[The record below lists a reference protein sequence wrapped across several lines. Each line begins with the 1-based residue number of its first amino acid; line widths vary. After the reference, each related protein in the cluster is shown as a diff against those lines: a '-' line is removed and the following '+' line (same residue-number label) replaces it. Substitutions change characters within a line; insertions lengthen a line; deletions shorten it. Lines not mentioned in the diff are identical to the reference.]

1 MRKSAEPLTPAFSV
15 IPFDLENAPK
25 LERKADPPKK
35 KAPKVEAA
43 PAQAVASSSAAP
55 APEKESKKVDK
66 APAQPAQEGAE
77 GAKTQKKEK
86 KEKKPAE
93 ESSKKG
99 KPAAEDAGEPV
110 PSMIDLRVGHIVDS
124 RCRGGVYHGTGSE
137 RVFNSAVMKHPDADG
152 LYVEVSFRS
161 GPVISDR
168 LWCVSFV
175 F

>member
-1 MRKSAEPLTPAFSV
+1 M

-25 LERKADPPKK
+25 LERKADPPKEKK
-35 KAPKVEAA
+35 KAPKAEAA
-43 PAQAVASSSAAP
+43 PAQAAASSSAAP
-55 APEKESKKVDK
+55 APEKKSKKADK

-124 RCRGGVYHGTGSE
+124 ECRGGVYRGTSSE
-137 RVFNSAVMKHPDADG
+137 RVFNGTVMKHPDADG
-152 LYVEVSFRS
+152 LYVEVSFRRVS
-161 GPVISDR
+161 VLSDR
-168 LWCVSFV
+168 LLCISFV

>member
-1 MRKSAEPLTPAFSV
+1 M

-25 LERKADPPKK
+25 LERKADPPKEKK
-35 KAPKVEAA
+35 KAPKAEAA
-43 PAQAVASSSAAP
+43 PAQAAASSSAPP
-55 APEKESKKVDK
+55 APEKKSKKTDK
-66 APAQPAQEGAE
+66 APAQPTQEGAE
-77 GAKTQKKEK
+77 GAKAQKKEK

-124 RCRGGVYHGTGSE
+124 KCRGGVYREIRSE
-137 RVFNSAVMKHPDADG
+137 RVFNGTVMKHPDADG
-152 LYVEVSFRS
+152 LYVEVSFRNVS
-161 GPVISDR
+161 ALSDR
-168 LWCVSFV
+168 LLCISFV